1 MQKPKFKHSI
11 HWHDKAFTLSW
22 DLPNVWAVLVYFKN
36 GQSRHFWF
44 KRTERPYRFKRWFL
58 KKGKDQFR
66 NIANINSPSVTL
78 YLFRGF
84 WIWPHKVILPMQVE
98 ALRVIE
104 PETRVV
110 GIEARN
116 KNNSYR
122 STLPQLRIQEIEIAK
137 PKIPSI
143 TLINQVLDYSAHPS
157 LESDFTYFKNSQ
169 SL

>member
-1 MQKPKFKHSI
+1 
-11 HWHDKAFTLSW
+11 
-22 DLPNVWAVLVYFKN
+22 
-36 GQSRHFWF
+36 
-44 KRTERPYRFKRWFL
+44 
-58 KKGKDQFR
+58 
-66 NIANINSPSVTL
+66 
-78 YLFRGF
+78 
-84 WIWPHKVILPMQVE
+84 MQVE

-110 GIEARN
+110 GIEARI

-122 STLPQLRIQEIEIAK
+122 STLPQLQIQEIEIAK